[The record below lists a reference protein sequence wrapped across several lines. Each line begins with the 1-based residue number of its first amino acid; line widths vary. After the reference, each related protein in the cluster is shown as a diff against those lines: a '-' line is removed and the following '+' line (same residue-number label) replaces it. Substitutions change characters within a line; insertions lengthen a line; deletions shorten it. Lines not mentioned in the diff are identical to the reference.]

1 MILYIIQI
9 PTIMVRK
16 IFEFEVGRY
25 IVNGLF
31 ATIIHYSVLTI
42 NMDFIG
48 FRSAGLANFIA
59 AFFGIFAS
67 YMGNRHFVFKAFS
80 KPILKQSIPFIV
92 LYSLLALVH
101 GIVLY
106 VWTDL
111 YNFDYRIGFII
122 ASVVQFF
129 LSFFG
134 NKVFVFKS

>member
-1 MILYIIQI
+1 MILYIMQI
-9 PTIMVRK
+9 LTLINRK
-16 IFEFEVGRY
+16 IFKFEIARY
-25 IVNGLF
+25 VVNGLF
-31 ATIIHYSVLTI
+31 ATIIHYFVLTI

-67 YMGNRHFVFKAFS
+67 YMGNRYFVFKAFS
-80 KPILKQSIPFIV
+80 KSVLNQSIPFIA

-111 YNFDYRIGFII
+111 YNFDYRIGFVI